1 MTNPM
6 KLECMYVCNS
16 VYILS
21 FMASCGPVS
30 CGIRIFATQTNRG
43 WFMAVS
49 GFQPMLN
56 SNRIGH
62 IMVAPPTRRHNL
74 VAPFWRQLS
83 TSKFMDDFCLVATTP
98 GTMTSARVAR
108 LTSKQTCCYHPLPR
122 MPSLGY
128 CFSFT
133 ALLTAQFTL
142 HTVYLTLHT
151 LHSTLNTSHSTR

>member
-1 MTNPM
+1 
-6 KLECMYVCNS
+6 
-16 VYILS
+16 
-21 FMASCGPVS
+21 
-30 CGIRIFATQTNRG
+30 
-43 WFMAVS
+43 MAVV

-62 IMVAPPTRRHNL
+62 IMVAPLTRRHNL

-83 TSKFMDDFCLVATTP
+83 TSKFMDYFCLVATTP

-128 CFSFT
+128 CLGT
-133 ALLTAQFTL
+133 MKGCLLTSGGHCHNQSMCVCVLIKRCGKAYNKPTIWGGL
-142 HTVYLTLHT
+142 KSYP
-151 LHSTLNTSHSTR
+151 